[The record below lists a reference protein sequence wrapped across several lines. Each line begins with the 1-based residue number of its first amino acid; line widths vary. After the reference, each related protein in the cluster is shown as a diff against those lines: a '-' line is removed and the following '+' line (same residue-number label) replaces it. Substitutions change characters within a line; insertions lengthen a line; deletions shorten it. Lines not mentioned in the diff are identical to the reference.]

1 MNQSA
6 DRSRLR
12 AIGLAVAVF
21 IAVVSLLLL
30 LWVPAFLVSVILI
43 AWKLRR
49 WPFWQT
55 LIGFLSMLLSILA
68 LVAGLLIINGE
79 FVPWGIVAI
88 VMLAG
93 LGVTWLRVT
102 IELRLPRA
110 KTTSSVVLGTLAG
123 FIIFWGSLAA
133 YCAIAGSCLD

>member
-21 IAVVSLLLL
+21 IGVVSVLLP

-55 LIGFLSMLLSILA
+55 LIGLLSMLLSIVA

-88 VMLAG
+88 LVLAVLG
-93 LGVTWLRVT
+93 LTWLRVT

-110 KTTSSVVLGTLAG
+110 KTTSSIVFGTLAG
-123 FIIFWGSLAA
+123 FIIFGSSLAI
-133 YCAIAGSCLD
+133 YCAIAGNCLD